1 MLKYFFNE
9 FILFDLPDHCTI
21 IVRSQFVVQ
30 TYSAMAQWAQD
41 NKFVESE
48 LENWVLVDSGYNYH
62 NFKDCLNE
70 IAEINGNRFSIR

>member
-30 TYSAMAQWAQD
+30 TYSAMAQ
-41 NKFVESE
+41 
-48 LENWVLVDSGYNYH
+48 
-62 NFKDCLNE
+62 
-70 IAEINGNRFSIR
+70 